1 MSNRDRQLADID
13 RHMSNRERQ
22 LADIDK
28 HMSNR
33 DRQLADRWTT
43 DRDRQLGQ

>member
-13 RHMSNRERQ
+13 RHMSNRDRQ
-22 LADIDK
+22 LADIDT

-33 DRQLADRWTT
+33 DRQLADKWTT

>member
-13 RHMSNRERQ
+13 RHISNRDRQ
-22 LADIDK
+22 LADIDR
-28 HMSNR
+28 HISNR

>member
-13 RHMSNRERQ
+13 RHMSNRDRQ